1 MARGNNKEGRRAV
14 VNLRLSERATQV
26 IRKYSEDNNQNLPQ
40 AVSEYIERAIDT
52 EMSDLDALRDE
63 IVLLKG
69 EVGKRDDRINA
80 LSRELSAL
88 KEQATTGGG
97 TFLVPHRR

>member
-1 MARGNNKEGRRAV
+1 MARGNKEGRRAV
-14 VNLRLSERATQV
+14 VNLRLSERATQI
-26 IRKYSEDNNQNLPQ
+26 IRKYSENNNQNLPQ

-52 EMSDLDALRDE
+52 EMSDLDALREE

-80 LSRELSAL
+80 LNRELSAL
-88 KEQATTGGG
+88 KEQTTTGGG